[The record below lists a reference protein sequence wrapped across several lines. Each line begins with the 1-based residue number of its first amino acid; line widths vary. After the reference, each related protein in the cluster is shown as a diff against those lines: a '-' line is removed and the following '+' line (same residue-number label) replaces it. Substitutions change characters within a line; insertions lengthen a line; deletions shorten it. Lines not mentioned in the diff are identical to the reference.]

1 MSAIESYFVH
11 IVSDFE
17 HLLTA
22 PVVNQNAA
30 DNRIASLAL
39 RILGGV
45 FMLSAASMFISSIAT
60 FAVSPLTSFVGI
72 QVALVIAVIAHD
84 LIKMGDNMR
93 RVCDAAEF
101 GTKPQPSLLH
111 HLAAFGQAVV
121 DVVPAAWY
129 EAQHG
134 VPYIFRGTIIVDPV
148 VRFMNSV

>member
-1 MSAIESYFVH
+1 MSAIENYFVN

-30 DNRIASLAL
+30 DSRIASLAL
-39 RILGGV
+39 RILGG
-45 FMLSAASMFISSIAT
+45 FCMLTAVSTLVTNAAT
-60 FAVSPLTSFVGI
+60 FAVSPITSFVGI

-84 LIKMGDNMR
+84 LIRMGDNMR

-101 GTKPQPSLLH
+101 GAKPQPSLFH
-111 HLAAFGQAVV
+111 HLAAFGQAVA

-134 VPYIFRGTIIVDPV
+134 VPYIFRGTIILDPV
-148 VRFMNSV
+148 VRFINS